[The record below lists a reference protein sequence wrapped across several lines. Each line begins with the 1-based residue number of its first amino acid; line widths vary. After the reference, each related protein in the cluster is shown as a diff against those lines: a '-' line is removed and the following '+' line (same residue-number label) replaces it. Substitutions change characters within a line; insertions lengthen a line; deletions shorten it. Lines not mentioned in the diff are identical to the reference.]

1 MMPSKTVEPDI
12 VRKQQAGKLQP
23 PIASFLESYLG
34 NTLLTYRAGV
44 LDFFDFII
52 GKRMRGKKGA
62 TPADMEKYE
71 TFVLKYLKEKRD
83 YSADFLRYIKHL
95 NESGVPPHTA
105 GIRYVAVREFLRRY
119 DVEIDDKRLKDARRL
134 KPKGGRRT
142 NLEYADRQILSEIL
156 CHTDVRSRAFLLF
169 LISSGCRLGEAMN
182 VKWNDL
188 TFPDRTKYPDKPV
201 QVFIRT
207 SKTGFSRKT
216 YISHECE
223 AALIEWKK
231 VSDDF
236 QVRSKRLSANL
247 KNPKKDDNGK
257 VFPFAKTG
265 IYEMWNKALDDSG
278 HYNKDN
284 ETGRVRLNIHRL
296 RNYFAVQVSSA
307 AGNQMSEVLLGHT
320 DSYQGA
326 YSGRPESEMEAA
338 YLKAEPFLTVAT
350 MNAPGFGRELES
362 QALKITSQDQTIA
375 KLQERI
381 SELEQERNREIEL
394 TGKNLLKVPMP
405 NGDPRDWQAYIDAAI
420 QKALKPKK

>member
-1 MMPSKTVEPDI
+1 MPSKTVEPDI
-12 VRKQQAGKLQP
+12 VPKQQAGKLQP

-62 TPADMEKYE
+62 SPADMEKYE
-71 TFVLKYLKEKRD
+71 DFVVKYLKEERD

-95 NESGVPPHTA
+95 NESGIPPHTA

-119 DVEIDDKRLKDARRL
+119 DIEIDDKRLKDARRL

-142 NLEYADRQILSEIL
+142 NLEYADRQMLSEIL

-182 VKWNDL
+182 IKWSDI
-188 TFPDRTKYPDKPV
+188 TFPDRTKYPEKPAS
-201 QVFIRT
+201 VFIRT
-207 SKTGFSRKT
+207 SKTGFSRTT
-216 YISHECE
+216 YITHECE
-223 AALIEWKK
+223 AALIEWRK
-231 VSDDF
+231 VTGDF
-236 QVRSKRLSANL
+236 QKRSTRLSANL
-247 KNPKKDDNGK
+247 NNPKKEDTGK

-265 IYEMWNKALDDSG
+265 IYEMWNKVLSDSE
-278 HYNKDN
+278 HYHKDN
-284 ETGRVRLNIHRL
+284 VTGRVRLNIHRL

-307 AGNQMSEVLLGHT
+307 AGNQMSEVLLGHV

-338 YLKAEPFLTVAT
+338 YLKAEPLLTVQGAGLRQ
-350 MNAPGFGRELES
+350 NA
-362 QALKITSQDQTIA
+362 
-375 KLQERI
+375 QEA
-381 SELEQERNREIEL
+381 EIEIL
-394 TGKNLLKVPMP
+394 RSNMAKMQEQLQSLLKMQTVVESFPEGI
-405 NGDPRDWQAYIDAAI
+405 NEIQIENHVIRRRTAAE
-420 QKALKPKK
+420 KASTEPAKK